1 MLDNTTITATRKTM
15 PWGDKAVVATY
26 SKESDP
32 RLSGYSAMV
41 ITDSSISGV
50 EFECD
55 ADRLVT
61 MIVRFPRCILSEM
74 NTHRVF
80 SRNSASSRA
89 RSLKTTIKQV
99 LEDPY
104 IPLFTENAKG
114 MQGNLITDDI
124 QLSMAR
130 KEWLFAR
137 DSAVKHAMRMLLG
150 DDIDR
155 VTRIDPKQRRVSC
168 ISHSYPSLQSSLD
181 MYYTDY
187 YGKGNDIPD
196 IIPNV
201 HKQTVN
207 RLLEPFMWHEMLITS
222 SYWENFFRLR
232 TDEAAQPE
240 MQAIAQLMYV
250 AYHESNP
257 VHRELHIPFVSSE
270 KVANMSLFGYIREA
284 FMQSAA
290 ECARISYHDR
300 STMTSNG
307 NSDLALRLLSQGH
320 MSPFEH
326 QAIGR
331 IYLNRLAYRDNGQ
344 LLDDWGRSMSGNL
357 ALEWCQYRKI
367 IEAERT
373 AERPLFLPTSE
384 EKTNVSE

>member
-1 MLDNTTITATRKTM
+1 MKLKNGSIIVTKQRM
-15 PWGDKAVVATY
+15 PWGEEAVVAKY
-26 SKESDP
+26 DENSDS
-32 RLSGYSAMV
+32 RLHGYSAMIIKDSR
-41 ITDSSISGV
+41 ITTD
-50 EFECD
+50 FD
-55 ADRLVT
+55 ADEQDRLTT

-99 LEDPY
+99 MDDPY

-114 MQGNLITDDI
+114 MQGPFITDGT
-124 QLSMAR
+124 QLAMAK

-150 DDIDR
+150 DD
-155 VTRIDPKQRRVSC
+155 IDPKQRRVSC

-187 YGKGNDIPD
+187 YGKGNDIPN

-201 HKQTVN
+201 HKQTAN

-222 SYWENFFRLR
+222 SYWENFFTLR
-232 TDEAAQPE
+232 MDEAAQPE
-240 MQAIAQLMYV
+240 MQAIATLMYV
-250 AYHESNP
+250 AYHESQP
-257 VHRELHIPFVSSE
+257 VKRGIHAPFMPAE
-270 KVANMSLFGYIREA
+270 ETDAPIFDWDTIKHLFGL
-284 FMQSAA
+284 SAA

-300 STMTSNG
+300 STMDNKSQKTG
-307 NSDLALRLLSQGH
+307 HDLVQRLYTQGH

-326 QAIGR
+326 QAIS
-331 IYLNRLAYRDNGQ
+331 LTKARDFVHSYGSHK
-344 LLDDWGRSMSGNL
+344 LSMSNLHGNFSGYWVQYRRV
-357 ALEWCQYRKI
+357 LEWEKRN
-367 IEAERT
+367 ERT
-373 AERPLFLPTSE
+373 MFSNME
-384 EKTNVSE
+384 VQ

>member
-1 MLDNTTITATRKTM
+1 MLDNATITVTSKTM

-26 SKESDP
+26 SKHSDP

-41 ITDSSISGV
+41 ITDSSISGAD
-50 EFECD
+50 FECD

-89 RSLKTTIKQV
+89 RSLKSTIKQV
-99 LEDPY
+99 MEDPY

-124 QLSMAR
+124 QLFMAR

-137 DSAVKHAMRMLLG
+137 DSAAKHAMRMLLG
-150 DDIDR
+150 DDIDS
-155 VTRIDPKQRRVSC
+155 KQRSVLC
-168 ISHSYPSLQSSLD
+168 ISHLYPSLQSSLD

-222 SYWENFFRLR
+222 SYWDNFFRLR
-232 TDEAAQPE
+232 MDEAAQPE
-240 MQAIAQLMYV
+240 MQAIAKLMYV

-257 VHRELHIPFVSSE
+257 VRRDLHIPFVSSE
-270 KVANMSLFGYIREA
+270 RVANMSLLGYIREA
-284 FMQSAA
+284 FMESAA

-300 STMTSNG
+300 STMTSTG

-331 IYLNRLAYRDNGQ
+331 MYLNRLVYRDDG
-344 LLDDWGRSMSGNL
+344 WGRSMSGNL